1 MRCREM
7 PSRPLQP
14 LMRARCVLLISY
26 LSLTSHILH
35 LTSCPSSSMPSCWMA
50 SQARCYHNADRHK
63 LLAVIEAGFGSFDPF
78 NKIVR
83 GLIKDKVM
91 DAADPAPTMASGAAA
106 QQDGELNA

>member
-1 MRCREM
+1 
-7 PSRPLQP
+7 
-14 LMRARCVLLISY
+14 
-26 LSLTSHILH
+26 
-35 LTSCPSSSMPSCWMA
+35 MPSCWMA

-91 DAADPAPTMASGAAA
+91 DAADPAPTMASGGGAAA